1 MDYANPSNAPMEGA
15 AESSLPAGAAAPIP
29 WHRPPLVVG
38 LLGWCVPGLGQLVV
52 GRPDK
57 ALIMLIGIGGL
68 YFWGL
73 ALTGFTCV
81 NPNVYALE
89 FAAHVFAGGPT
100 ALALYVPDH
109 LTAQGYLPYFDVGRL
124 YVAVAGLLNA
134 VAISD
139 AIGDAQMHNAE
150 VDARRQFARRRHAE
164 SARREAEQRATDQRA
179 LEQQAAEQETTEN
192 LPDDTATPDESK
204 DDDDFFSW
212 STE

>member
-1 MDYANPSNAPMEGA
+1 MDDANPSNAPMEGA
-15 AESSLPAGAAAPIP
+15 AESSTPAGADAPIP
-29 WHRPPLVVG
+29 WHRPPLLVG
-38 LLGWCVPGLGQLVV
+38 LLGWCVPGLGQLAV

-57 ALIMLIGIGGL
+57 ALMMLIAIGGL

-109 LTAQGYLPYFDVGRL
+109 LTAQGYLPYFEVGRL

-134 VAISD
+134 VAMSD

-150 VDARRQFARRRHAE
+150 VDARRQFARRRHAD
-164 SARREAEQRATDQRA
+164 SARREAEQRAAEQHA
-179 LEQQAAEQETTEN
+179 AEQQAAPQWTAEN
-192 LPDDTATPDESK
+192 PADDTAAPDESN
-204 DDDDFFSW
+204 DDDVFFSW